1 MSSSRATL
9 PEETTVAILGGGPA
23 GATTACY
30 LAMAGIDHVVLERAR
45 FPRHHVGESLVGATN
60 RIFDEIGFLPKL
72 DAAGFPRK
80 QGAVWVPKSGRNP
93 HSIRV
98 VPDKA
103 FGGLDYTFHVDR
115 ARFDHMLLDHAGSL
129 GSRVFQGALVN
140 GVETRDGR
148 IESVQVQHQNPGQGQ
163 GEAETRKIRTR
174 FVVDATG
181 RNTFLGSRFRLVQK
195 DTLFDQYAVYGYWKG
210 VGRGPEETAGY
221 IHIHF
226 LPNQRGWAWQIPID
240 DETTSIG
247 VVTEKAD
254 FKRNKQSAEDHYA
267 RHLARN
273 PELSRRLEHAT
284 LVSELRSEGNYSY
297 SMRELTGP
305 GYLLVGDAARFVDP
319 IFSSGVSVAIYS
331 AKFAAEEIARV
342 VSNERSEADAFGDY
356 EARMRAGVELWYDFI
371 KIYYKLQNLFTYY
384 LRKPQYRD
392 ELVQLLQGNV
402 YDARSITV
410 LDRLRE
416 DIRRIE
422 ATPGH
427 VLREGLSDIP
437 I

>member
-1 MSSSRATL
+1 MTPTPVTPTARRL

-30 LAMAGIDHVVLERAR
+30 LAMAGIDHVVLERAH

-60 RIFDEIGFLPKL
+60 RIFDEIGFLEKL

-80 QGAVWVPKSGRNP
+80 QGAVWVPKSGKNP
-93 HSIRV
+93 HAIRV
-98 VPDKA
+98 VPDKT

-115 ARFDHMLLDHAGSL
+115 ARFDHMLLDHAETL
-129 GSRVFQGALVN
+129 GSPVYQGALVN

-148 IESVQVQHQNPGQGQ
+148 IEAVQVQHE
-163 GEAETRKIRTR
+163 GETHTLRTR

-181 RNTFLGSRFRLVQK
+181 RNTFLGSRFRLLQK
-195 DTLFDQYAVYGYWKG
+195 DTLFDQYAVYAYWKG

-226 LPNQRGWAWQIPID
+226 LPSERGWVWQIPID

-254 FKRNKQSAEDHYA
+254 FQRNGQDSEAHYA
-267 RHLARN
+267 HHLARN
-273 PELSRRLEHAT
+273 PELSRRLEQAT
-284 LVSELRSEGNYSY
+284 RVSNLRSEGNYSY
-297 SMRELTGP
+297 SMRELVGP

-331 AKFAAEEIARV
+331 AKFAAEQIAHV
-342 VSNERSEADAFGDY
+342 VAGERPEAEAFGAY
-356 EARMRAGVELWYDFI
+356 ETQMRAGVELWYDFI
-371 KIYYKLQNLFTYY
+371 KVYYKLQNLFTYY
-384 LRKPQYRD
+384 LRKPEYRD
-392 ELVQLLQGNV
+392 QLVQLLQGNV
-402 YDARSITV
+402 YDARGITV
-410 LDRLRE
+410 LERLRE

-422 ATPGH
+422 STPGH
-427 VLREGLSDIP
+427 VLQEGLSDIP